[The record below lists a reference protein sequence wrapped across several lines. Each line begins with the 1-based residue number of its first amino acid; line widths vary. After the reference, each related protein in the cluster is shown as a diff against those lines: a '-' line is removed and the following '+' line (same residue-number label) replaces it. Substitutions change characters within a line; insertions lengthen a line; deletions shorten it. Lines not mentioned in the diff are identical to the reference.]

1 MATTTAEMQDLQEV
15 NRGPDNGLATQ
26 GPSEQGGALGLT
38 KGGSLPS
45 LKEILAQPAV
55 KKATPGIM
63 VAILMVFFVAS
74 YLAMQDPVYRPI
86 FPGMTDA
93 DRQVAS
99 EALKEG
105 GFSPR
110 VNRSSG
116 QLEVDAANYHEAR
129 IYLASKGLPSEGAA
143 SGFEALSGSASIT
156 TSQFMEQANYA
167 AAVEQELAKSIIR
180 ISSIKHARVHLALPK
195 QSVFVRDRTP
205 PKASVVVTR
214 FAGRNIDRDQVNAII
229 NLVAAS
235 IPYLNATDVVV
246 VDSLG
251 NLLSD
256 ETRESPLGLTSAQL
270 AHKQRFESTYRN
282 RIYELLGPIYGE
294 NNVRAQVDVDLD
306 FTEVESTFETYDP
319 NSTGEKTRSEVLSLD
334 RTATAD
340 AEGVPGATTNQPPA
354 ESEFELDGTATAES
368 FSNVG
373 ETVSSRTTRNYEL
386 DRIVR
391 TVKDANGKILRVS
404 VAVAVNRYAPGEYPQ
419 PPEGTVP
426 EDFEGPELAEISEG
440 DLTRINNLV
449 RGVVNFDPERGDQV
463 TVVATPFDPPAALE
477 DLMPWYENVLLLNAI
492 KGIFAMTVFLLI
504 AYILIRPVAYKLLGI
519 PLPHE
524 RKAAEAAAQAAI
536 AEQLASQPVLGPDGA
551 PLPPGAVGV
560 NEDGLPVDANGEV
573 VVAESEIEIAEG
585 ESLEEIRAKLKPK
598 KSAISADL
606 LDTANTYEDKVALIR
621 MLVQE
626 DSGRVANVLKS
637 MVRQR

>member
-63 VAILMVFFVAS
+63 IAILMVFFVAS

-419 PPEGTVP
+419 PPEGMVP

-440 DLTRINNLV
+440 DLTRVNNLV

-524 RKAAEAAAQAAI
+524 QKAAEAAAQAAI

-626 DSGRVANVLKS
+626 DSGRVANVLKG

>member
-15 NRGPDNGLATQ
+15 NRGPDKDLATQ

-63 VAILMVFFVAS
+63 IAILMVFFVAS

-235 IPYLNATDVVV
+235 I
-246 VDSLG
+246 
-251 NLLSD
+251 
-256 ETRESPLGLTSAQL
+256 QFF
-270 AHKQRFESTYRN
+270 Q
-282 RIYELLGPIYGE
+282 I
-294 NNVRAQVDVDLD
+294 
-306 FTEVESTFETYDP
+306 
-319 NSTGEKTRSEVLSLD
+319 
-334 RTATAD
+334 
-340 AEGVPGATTNQPPA
+340 
-354 ESEFELDGTATAES
+354 
-368 FSNVG
+368 
-373 ETVSSRTTRNYEL
+373 
-386 DRIVR
+386 
-391 TVKDANGKILRVS
+391 
-404 VAVAVNRYAPGEYPQ
+404 
-419 PPEGTVP
+419 
-426 EDFEGPELAEISEG
+426 
-440 DLTRINNLV
+440 
-449 RGVVNFDPERGDQV
+449 
-463 TVVATPFDPPAALE
+463 
-477 DLMPWYENVLLLNAI
+477 
-492 KGIFAMTVFLLI
+492 
-504 AYILIRPVAYKLLGI
+504 
-519 PLPHE
+519 
-524 RKAAEAAAQAAI
+524 
-536 AEQLASQPVLGPDGA
+536 
-551 PLPPGAVGV
+551 
-560 NEDGLPVDANGEV
+560 
-573 VVAESEIEIAEG
+573 
-585 ESLEEIRAKLKPK
+585 
-598 KSAISADL
+598 
-606 LDTANTYEDKVALIR
+606 
-621 MLVQE
+621 
-626 DSGRVANVLKS
+626 
-637 MVRQR
+637 